1 MSQKASS
8 AAKGSSKSKGS
19 GSKGKGGFVSRQAKV
34 SKKCP
39 AVSEAE
45 LLAKEDPITPKDVL
59 GLEAA
64 TQGEPS
70 RCTNDGASRLTNF
83 CMWSGSSL

>member
-19 GSKGKGGFVSRQAKV
+19 GSKGKGGFVSRQAKA

-39 AVSEAE
+39 AVFEAE
-45 LLAKEDPITPKDVL
+45 LLAKDLITPKDVL

-64 TQGEPS
+64 TQGETS
-70 RCTNDGASRLTNF
+70 R
-83 CMWSGSSL
+83 